1 MWYRLNSFFLLLYL
15 TWGVVLCGITGI
27 TFLDFRK
34 AFDLVDHEI
43 LLQKLECYNFDSN
56 ALTLFKSYSNNRQQ
70 SVHIGTT
77 ESKFNKIKSVVPQG
91 SVLGPFLFL
100 LYINDLPLHV
110 KYSQIALFAD
120 DTTIHWSS
128 KSLESI
134 EENMQKDLDNINKW
148 CDENKMKINENKTN
162 CMLLGTNQRLSNLS
176 KTTLDLKVND
186 IALDNVKNQKL
197 LGVEIDSHLDYNVH
211 LDKLCKN
218 ISSKLALLKR
228 IKRYLNLD
236 YRKLFYNGYVTA
248 FCFLE

>member
-1 MWYRLNSFFLLLYL
+1 M
-15 TWGVVLCGITGI
+15 
-27 TFLDFRK
+27 
-34 AFDLVDHEI
+34 VDHEI
-43 LLQKLECYNFDSN
+43 LLQKLECYSFDSN
-56 ALTLFKSYSNNRQQ
+56 ALTVFKSYLNNRQQ
-70 SVHIGTT
+70 SVHIGAT
-77 ESKFNKIKSVVPQG
+77 ESKFNEIKSGVPQG
-91 SVLGPFLFL
+91 SVLGPILFL

-110 KYSQIALFAD
+110 KHSQIALFAD
-120 DTTIHWSS
+120 DTTIHGSS

-162 CMLLGTNQRLSNLS
+162 CMLLGTNQRLANLS

-218 ISSKLALLKR
+218 ISSKLALL
-228 IKRYLNLD
+228 
-236 YRKLFYNGYVTA
+236 
-248 FCFLE
+248 

>member
-1 MWYRLNSFFLLLYL
+1 M
-15 TWGVVLCGITGI
+15 
-27 TFLDFRK
+27 
-34 AFDLVDHEI
+34 
-43 LLQKLECYNFDSN
+43 
-56 ALTLFKSYSNNRQQ
+56 
-70 SVHIGTT
+70 
-77 ESKFNKIKSVVPQG
+77 
-91 SVLGPFLFL
+91 
-100 LYINDLPLHV
+100 ING
-110 KYSQIALFAD
+110 
-120 DTTIHWSS
+120 SS

-148 CDENKMKINENKTN
+148 CDENKMKINKNKTN

-197 LGVEIDSHLDYNVH
+197 QGVEIDSHLDYNVH

-236 YRKLFYNGYVTA
+236 YRKLFYNGYVLPLINYCIVVWGNTSKTN
-248 FCFLE
+248 LLRIL